1 MLGIHGVRR
10 GGADYYLSDLAP
22 ELPVSS
28 LPVWAGRAAQGM
40 GLEGRLDPDTLR
52 HLLEGRLP
60 RTGQPIGSSRVQVA
74 AFDLTFSAPKSVSV
88 LYALGGPDTARQVV
102 AGHVDAVA
110 GALSYLEVHGVTA
123 RRRSG
128 EDRVILPTSG
138 AAAGLFTHG
147 VNRSGDPHLHSH
159 VVMANLVHGVDGRW
173 SACDWRGLDAHRR
186 AASAV
191 YEAHL
196 RSALTSALG
205 VRWGNSSGQP
215 DLVGFAPALLGEF
228 SSRSADIR
236 RRLHEVGGHSSR
248 AGRIAWASTRPDKTT
263 GIPYADLVQ
272 EWTRRASAI
281 GPPDLGSVLGRSTE
295 PRPRTRPRLDEHRYG
310 AVISETPH
318 GGAHRRDVVEA
329 LAAAART
336 GATADGLEHLVAA
349 WVPAARPDAVG
360 VAEPLHQR
368 RAVAPGHHALRA
380 LGPRPVEPGD
390 HEVWLG
396 AARAIEAYR
405 ERWDV
410 GRAAEPLGVDGTHAS
425 LAALPP
431 ARLADHLRTT
441 RAVDE
446 ARARLGWQREPP
458 RVELGRSR

>member
-10 GGADYYLSDLAP
+10 GGADYYLADLAP
-22 ELPVSS
+22 EVPVSHIQR
-28 LPVWAGRAAQGM
+28 WAGTAAHAM
-40 GLEGRLDPDTLR
+40 GLDGPLDPSSFR
-52 HLLEGRLP
+52 QLLDGRQP
-60 RTGQPIGSSRVQVA
+60 RTGQPIGSTRVQVT

-88 LYALGGPDTARQVV
+88 LFALGGPDTARQVV
-102 AGHVDAVA
+102 AGHADAVA
-110 GALSYLEVHGVTA
+110 GALSYLEAHGITA

-128 EDRVILPTSG
+128 EDRVVVPTSG

-147 VNRSGDPHLHSH
+147 VNRNGDPHVHSH

-196 RSALTSALG
+196 RTALTDTLG
-205 VRWGNSSGQP
+205 VRWTSSPEPPEIAG
-215 DLVGFAPALLGEF
+215 LAPALLGEF

-236 RRLHEVGGHSSR
+236 RRLHEVGGHSAR
-248 AGRIAWASTRPDKTT
+248 AGRISWASTRPAKAT
-263 GIPYADLVQ
+263 GVPFPDLARA
-272 EWTRRASAI
+272 WGRRASAI
-281 GPPDLGSVLGRSTE
+281 APPDLSSVLGRASE
-295 PRPRTRPRLDEHRYG
+295 PRPRLDEHRYG
-310 AVISETPH
+310 AVISVTPH

-336 GATADGLEHLVAA
+336 GATADGLEHLAAA
-349 WVPAARPDAVG
+349 WVPPAGPDAVG
-360 VAEPLHQR
+360 VAEPVHQR
-368 RAVAPGHHALRA
+368 RAVGPGNHVLRA
-380 LGPRPVEPGD
+380 LGPRPVDPGD

-396 AARAIEAYR
+396 AARAIDGYR

-410 GRAAEPLGVDGTHAS
+410 GRAAEPLGIDGTRAN

-446 ARARLGWQREPP
+446 ARARLGRQEREPAC
-458 RVELGRSR
+458 VELGLSR